1 MAASRY
7 RRDFAED
14 LAQEVFVVLE
24 EKYAQVTSLEELLPL
39 AFEILRFKMMGWRNK
54 AIRRGENTAVDV
66 TEFPIADRTEGQDVL
81 LDRQRRLERLTAA
94 LGQLGERCQKMFR
107 WKLEGKGFPEIQ
119 KLFGADSINTI
130 YTWDSRCRKELQ
142 AKMEDMGSGQ

>member
-7 RRDFAED
+7 RRDLAED

-24 EKYAQVTSLEELLPL
+24 EKYAQVRSLEELLPL

-54 AIRRGENTAVDV
+54 AARRGENRTVDV
-66 TEFPIADRTEGQDVL
+66 TEMPISDGAEGQDVL
-81 LDRQRRLERLTAA
+81 LDRQRRLERLTVA

-119 KLFGADSINTI
+119 KLLGETSINTI
-130 YTWDSRCRKELQ
+130 YTWDLRCRKELQ
-142 AKMEDMGSGQ
+142 AKMEVHRGGQ